1 MRPAITLEEAA
12 EGILQVGRRM
22 YERGF
27 VASNDGNISVR
38 ISADRLLVTPTGV
51 SKGFMAKA
59 DLVVA
64 DAKGAK
70 LSGRREV
77 TSEIRMHT
85 RAYEL
90 RADIGAVVHAHPP
103 YATAFAV
110 AGIPLAEC
118 VLPEVVLTIGSVPLA
133 EYGTPSTDEVAESV
147 ARVVTDSDAFLLRN
161 HGVMTVGPD
170 VVSAYH
176 KMETVE
182 HLAKISFIARHL
194 GRLSPLAH
202 EQVVK
207 LLAVRERLG
216 VKGPHPGC
224 RECGACAPAEETDR
238 TALVKVI
245 AEEVVRILREGEH
258 AMD

>member
-1 MRPAITLEEAA
+1 MRPGIALDEAA
-12 EGILQVGRRM
+12 EGILEVGRRM
-22 YERGF
+22 YARGY

-38 ISADRLLVTPTGV
+38 ISGDKLLVTPTGL
-51 SKGFMAKA
+51 SKGFMGKG
-59 DLVVA
+59 DLVVV
-64 DAKGAK
+64 DRKGAK
-70 LSGRREV
+70 IGGKREV

-85 RAYEL
+85 RAYDL
-90 RADIGAVVHAHPP
+90 RPDIDAVVHAHPP

-110 AGIPLAEC
+110 AGMPLAEC

-133 EYGTPSTDEVAESV
+133 DYGTPSTDEVAESV
-147 ARVVTDSDAFLLRN
+147 GRVVTGSDAFLLKN

-170 VVSAYH
+170 VLSAYH

-216 VKGPHPGC
+216 VKGPYPGC
-224 RECGACAPAEETDR
+224 RECGACTPAEETDR
-238 TALVKVI
+238 AALVKVI
-245 AEEVVRILREGEH
+245 AEEVVKFLREGKH
-258 AMD
+258 AME

>member
-1 MRPAITLEEAA
+1 MRPAMTLEDAA
-12 EGILQVGRRM
+12 EGILHVGRRM
-22 YERGF
+22 YQRGF
-27 VASNDGNISVR
+27 VAANDGNISVR
-38 ISADRLLVTPTGV
+38 LAADRLLVTPTGV
-51 SKGFMAKA
+51 SKGFMTKT
-59 DLVVA
+59 DLVVT
-64 DAKGAK
+64 DGKGAK

-147 ARVVTDSDAFLLRN
+147 ARVVIGSDAFLLRN
-161 HGVMTVGPD
+161 HGVMCVGPD
-170 VVSAYH
+170 VLTAYH
-176 KMETVE
+176 RVETVE
-182 HLAKISFIARHL
+182 HLAEISFIARHL

-202 EQVVK
+202 EQVMK

-216 VKGPHPGC
+216 VKGPYPGC
-224 RECGACAPAEETDR
+224 SECGACAPAEESDR
-238 TALVKVI
+238 AEIVKVI
-245 AEEVVRILREGEH
+245 AEEVVRILREGKH
-258 AMD
+258 AME